1 MILDRIELKNFKPY
15 LGNQS
20 IDLTPGE
27 DSPLILIY
35 GENNRGKSSLFD
47 AIYWALYGKLR
58 DRVSRDVLISDSQL
72 MNDIAWKNGEN
83 EFSVTM
89 FFTHND
95 ATYLLSRSCEVSR
108 LQDGER
114 GKGKQKSYL
123 KKGNDFIANE
133 EIERVIG
140 EILNEKIS
148 IFFLCDMEVLSEYEK
163 LVRDDSAASI
173 EVKQAIENILG
184 VPALVSVRDALK
196 SISSDAF
203 KEIKKIDSLNTEAEE
218 IKKRIIEEEEKNRK
232 FRQEDKKIASHLALK
247 KTELAEMNKQL
258 EAFESVADF
267 IREESELESKT
278 EIDQKEISSLR
289 NDLQSAIK
297 ESWWLPISEIA
308 ESKFQETQDAT
319 ATAASR
325 QEKLNERQNRL
336 KRLQESRQTGECSEC
351 HQKLETEFLESLQ
364 KEEVD
369 LSKEI
374 EILSQPLIPSIESLV
389 EESKR
394 LSQFR
399 TPAKA
404 SIIGPYERKI
414 RKLKA
419 DIISRNQTIQDLKR
433 RIGEVNREDVQTL
446 HKKRSNLEKEIGGT
460 TVIMRNNTVKLTNSD
475 SELGRLNRE
484 LSNCSTSGD
493 KTGIQVEHAIS
504 SYLSSV
510 FETSVDAFR
519 ETTKRQVENSAN
531 DIFRRLVSDNAHKNL
546 RINDN
551 YGLRLMDDEGVVFDH
566 KGAGVAQVIALSLIM
581 ALGRAAVRSAAL
593 VLDTPFA
600 RLDDTHRDNILLNI
614 WNESSQVILLLQ
626 SGEKISDAVLKEI
639 RGKIARQFAITKGSS
654 PKESY
659 IEVIK

>member
-108 LQDGER
+108 LQGGER

-203 KEIKKIDSLNTEAEE
+203 KEIKKMDSLNTEAEE
-218 IKKRIIEEEEKNRK
+218 IKKRIIEEEEKNKK
-232 FRQEDKKIASHLALK
+232 FRQEDKKIVNHLALK
-247 KTELAEMNKQL
+247 KTELDEINKQL
-258 EAFESVADF
+258 ESFESVADF

-308 ESKFQETQDAT
+308 ESKFQETQNAT

-351 HQKLETEFLESLQ
+351 HQKLEPEFLESLQ

-399 TPAKA
+399 TPVKA

-446 HKKRSNLEKEIGGT
+446 HIKRSNLEKEIGGT
-460 TVIMRNNTVKLTNSD
+460 TVMMRNNTVKLTNSD

-551 YGLRLMDDEGVVFDH
+551 YGLRLMDDDGVVFDH